1 MSEQKRCQREK
12 TIHRVGGGVRPGA
25 QMEKRALDRRQDT
38 FRQLRRKGRY
48 RRSYIR
54 VDVGKSWAL
63 LDDDFCF
70 LCKA

>member
-1 MSEQKRCQREK
+1 
-12 TIHRVGGGVRPGA
+12 
-25 QMEKRALDRRQDT
+25 MEKRALDRRQDT

-54 VDVGKSWAL
+54 VDVGKLWAL
-63 LDDDFCF
+63 LGDDFCF